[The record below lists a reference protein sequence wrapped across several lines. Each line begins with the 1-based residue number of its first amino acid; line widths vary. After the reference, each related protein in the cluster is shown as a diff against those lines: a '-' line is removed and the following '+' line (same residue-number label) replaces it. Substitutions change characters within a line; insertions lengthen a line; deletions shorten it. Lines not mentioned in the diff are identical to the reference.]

1 MTTTTRNQLAQ
12 LAAHLNALGA
22 AVAMIQRHLQESQQ
36 VIVALMEQQGLAAS
50 GESLTTPEERGT

>member
-36 VIVALMEQQGLAAS
+36 VIVALMEQQGLAPS